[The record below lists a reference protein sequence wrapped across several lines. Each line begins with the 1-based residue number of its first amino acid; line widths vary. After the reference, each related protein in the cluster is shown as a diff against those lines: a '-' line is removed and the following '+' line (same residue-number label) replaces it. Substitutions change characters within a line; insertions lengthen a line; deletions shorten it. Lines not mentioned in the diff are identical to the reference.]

1 MARTLLDKPYVG
13 KVIVVAAPSGS
24 GKTTLV
30 RHLLSEIDFL
40 DFSVSATSR
49 KSRPHEKEGKDYYFL
64 TVNEFKTRIKKDHF
78 VEWEEVYNNQ
88 FYGTLLEE
96 VERLWDDG
104 KAIVFD
110 VDVKGAISLK
120 EEFQNGALTIF
131 VKPPNLDALETR
143 LKNRGTESPE
153 SLKKRLDK
161 ASKEMTFMPQFDA
174 VVVNDDLTKAK
185 EDIKKVA
192 LGFLEG

>member
-30 RHLLSEIDFL
+30 RHLLSEISFL
-40 DFSVSATSR
+40 DFSTSATSR
-49 KSRPHEKEGKDYYFL
+49 RRRPYEQEGKDYYFL
-64 TVNEFKTRIKKDHF
+64 TVKAFKSRIEKAHF
-78 VEWEEVYNNQ
+78 VEWEEVYENQ

-96 VERLWDDG
+96 VERLWDEA

-120 EEFQNGALTIF
+120 EEFQEGALTIF
-131 VKPPNLDALETR
+131 VKPPSLDALETR
-143 LKNRGTESPE
+143 LKNRGTEPPE
-153 SLKKRLDK
+153 SIKKRITK
-161 ASKEMTFMPQFDA
+161 ASEEMEFLPQFDT
-174 VVVNDDLTKAK
+174 VVVNDDLAEAK
-185 EDIKKVA
+185 EAIKKVA
-192 LGFLEG
+192 LEFLE